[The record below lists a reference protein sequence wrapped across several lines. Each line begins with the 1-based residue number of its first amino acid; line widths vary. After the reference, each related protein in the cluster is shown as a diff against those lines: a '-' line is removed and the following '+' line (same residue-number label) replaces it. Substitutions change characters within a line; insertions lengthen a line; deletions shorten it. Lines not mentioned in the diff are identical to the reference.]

1 MAAALKLGGAVLS
14 AIHQRGLENGVV
26 DSGNATTHGGM
37 ARAGRCTRLS
47 GCSGRVWP
55 DDGPSPII
63 TDTSGTCRVQLAR
76 AALLQ
81 KEKARENCGWRTTR
95 PTVGS
100 SLVRTPGV
108 TVVHTGSNRKGT
120 AHTESPVA

>member
-1 MAAALKLGGAVLS
+1 MENTVQTPPTHMAAALKLGGAVLS

-95 PTVGS
+95 PTSGLLS
-100 SLVRTPGV
+100 RPYSR
-108 TVVHTGSNRKGT
+108 RDRGT
-120 AHTESPVA
+120 YRQ